1 MIKNPKILMF
11 AFVLIFLITLTY
23 AAPPTTTVTDYQRGV
38 DIIHPETPIVQEGV
52 DLEINFWT
60 YNASN
65 GATLTNTSL
74 NCTTYI
80 INDKGVQY
88 FKFSNLPGSS
98 GLMKYGKGSPL
109 CVNCWT
115 MTLPKANLS
124 VGVYSYQMKCHGSN
138 IGGYNTG
145 TFEVTSTGDNYNQT
159 QTGMILAQGI
169 LIALFVGLGFSF
181 SKEKWK
187 LRGFFFTL
195 ALFIGVI
202 MINSIRVLSGS
213 SQVLDTM
220 TNTALIVGIVAV
232 SFMAIYLLIYYTI
245 ELFKTLKNK
254 KEMKWEV
261 SNRFN

>member
-1 MIKNPKILMF
+1 MLNSNIYKMDKHNKSMVKNKRGLMF
-11 AFVLIFLITLTY
+11 LLAFAFIFISLSYVNATTLESLGTTKVNNPYEFCQVCSDSTYILLSSIKTPTINIVLNENMTSTGSGQFCYNYTPTEIGRYDFKGISDGCEKTY
-23 AAPPTTTVTDYQRGV
+23 A
-38 DIIHPETPIVQEGV
+38 
-52 DLEINFWT
+52 T
-60 YNASN
+60 Y
-65 GATLTNTSL
+65 
-74 NCTTYI
+74 
-80 INDKGVQY
+80 V
-88 FKFSNLPGSS
+88 
-98 GLMKYGKGSPL
+98 
-109 CVNCWT
+109 
-115 MTLPKANLS
+115 
-124 VGVYSYQMKCHGSN
+124 
-138 IGGYNTG
+138 
-145 TFEVTSTGDNYNQT
+145 EVTSTGDNYNQT